1 MKSHNKIIE
10 MAFVEVPAVCACACA
25 RLRSSVCLCM
35 RLTPF
40 VKLSHFLNSI
50 ELNEFC
56 NCICS
61 KTDHTNSK
69 GDKIAR
75 FFFLLSRVLFHLCK
89 ESTTLISQQNNGTLH
104 FIWFY
109 FSSLCPSSLQHPNRI
124 YSQNTDQSPCP
135 SPWKEIPLHFS
146 SVVALSCSCCCFF
159 LFSNAFIFIFFLS
172 SLLMQQNKMKMRK

>member
-1 MKSHNKIIE
+1 

-75 FFFLLSRVLFHLCK
+75 FFPYSLGCYFIYAKKAQHWSANKTTALF
-89 ESTTLISQQNNGTLH
+89 ISFDFIFLH
-104 FIWFY
+104 FAPH
-109 FSSLCPSSLQHPNRI
+109 PSNIQIVYTVKTRIKVHALAHGKKFHFIFHPLLR
-124 YSQNTDQSPCP
+124 
-135 SPWKEIPLHFS
+135 WVV
-146 SVVALSCSCCCFF
+146 VVAVFF
-159 LFSNAFIFIFFLS
+159 FFSQMLLFSFSFCHHYWS
-172 SLLMQQNKMKMRK
+172 SQTRWKWKNKDEKKL